1 MKRTYAV
8 CVLAA
13 VGLVASA
20 VAVER
25 HVPDPYGTI
34 QAAIDA
40 SGAGD
45 IVIIADGIYT
55 GAGNKDLDFGGRA
68 ITVRSAS
75 GPDNCI
81 IDCEGAGRGFYFHNG
96 EGPDSIVQ
104 GITIRNG
111 YEDPSASLPGGG
123 ILCESSNP
131 TLRGCVIRNCL
142 AFEGGALYCSSSQMR
157 IESCLFDDNHTD
169 GAGTGFSSGI
179 CTVDGR
185 PTVAGCT
192 FTNNGPAR
200 YGTAIDA
207 SGDIVVQDCSL
218 TNTVTPVVHIQ
229 TWGPATIEGCQ
240 FHDGAAIVA
249 GGASAPTI
257 RTCTITGGNQGI
269 ANWGGDV
276 TLDRCQFQHTG
287 QAIYSQYGTV
297 TTRNCLIS
305 GNTRGD
311 GIVFGDGAA
320 SITLVDCTLTGNQV
334 GQGDLFAVGR
344 HGSLMLVGCILGDN
358 RVAGGLFSLASPSV
372 TYTRVPGGWAGTG
385 NISDDPMFVNP
396 GDWDDNGTPADPNDD
411 FWIEGDYRLAAGSP
425 CIDAGDPN
433 FVPLP
438 DERDL
443 DGHLRVWDGDGDS
456 VARVDMGAYEFGAPG
471 PGDLNCD
478 GAVNNGDIDP
488 FVLALTDPGG
498 YAAAYPDCEVNL
510 ADINDDGFI
519 NNGDIDAFIAL
530 LTG

>member
-1 MKRTYAV
+1 MTLNAWGESMKRTYAV

-45 IVIIADGIYT
+45 VVIIADGIYT

-111 YEDPSASLPGGG
+111 YQDPLASLSGGG
-123 ILCESSNP
+123 ILCESSGF
-131 TLRGCVIRNCL
+131 TLRNCVIRNCL
-142 AFEGGALYCSSSQMR
+142 AFEGGALYCSSSQTR
-157 IESCLFDDNHTD
+157 IENCLFEDNHTD
-169 GAGTGFSSGI
+169 GPGLGISSGI
-179 CTVDGR
+179 EVGGGTLTVIN
-185 PTVAGCT
+185 TS

-200 YGTAIDA
+200 HGTAINVE
-207 SGDIVVQDCSL
+207 SGFVESIIVQDCSF
-218 TNTVTPVVHIQ
+218 TNPTGIYISA
-229 TWGPATIEGCQ
+229 GGELTIERCQ
-240 FHDGAAIVA
+240 FDGGRIDIYGGPTMVRACTFNVAAIYHV
-249 GGASAPTI
+249 
-257 RTCTITGGNQGI
+257 N
-269 ANWGGDV
+269 GDT
-276 TLDRCQFQHTG
+276 TLDRCHIRDTWG
-287 QAIYSQYGTV
+287 DYAIEYQWGTLTV
-297 TTRNCLIS
+297 RNCLIS
-305 GNTRGD
+305 GCTNDTA
-311 GIVFGDGAA
+311 IVSGSGSHGAYA
-320 SITLVDCTLTGNQV
+320 TFIGCTLT
-334 GQGDLFAVGR
+334 
-344 HGSLMLVGCILGDN
+344 DN
-358 RVAGGLFSLASPSV
+358 EVSGGGLFTGVVNRLTLTNCIIGRNWLNGELFSGADPVV
-372 TYTRVPGGWAGTG
+372 TYSRIPGGWTGVG
-385 NISDDPMFVNP
+385 NIADDPQFVLP
-396 GDWDDNGTPADPNDD
+396 GYFDDNGTPSDPSDD
-411 FWIEGDYRLAAGSP
+411 FWVEGDYRLAVGSP
-425 CIDAGDPN
+425 CVDRGDPN
-433 FVPLP
+433 FVLLP
-438 DERDL
+438 GETDL
-443 DGHLRVWDGDGDS
+443 DRHMRVWDGDGDS

-498 YAAAYPDCEVNL
+498 YAAALSRLRRRP
-510 ADINDDGFI
+510 GRHQ
-519 NNGDIDAFIAL
+519 
-530 LTG
+530 